1 MNKTTKSNVNVL
13 RAAYHAFCSY
23 TWYGMHVHRN
33 IFYFNEVINYVIFAP
48 GEAWCISYVDFFRTY
63 QIKPYLGA
71 QCSNRLRSCTHCAHS
86 AAIDVSE
93 ANGEPDIVWL
103 VAMIATAVL
112 AVSTQNSRY
121 DKPIPYRLLPTNSI
135 CKLHFQIAAPS
146 VRFDL

>member
-1 MNKTTKSNVNVL
+1 MSISFVHTKSN
-13 RAAYHAFCSY
+13 H
-23 TWYGMHVHRN
+23 
-33 IFYFNEVINYVIFAP
+33 
-48 GEAWCISYVDFFRTY
+48 ISKHNA
-63 QIKPYLGA
+63 QIVSGA
-71 QCSNRLRSCTHCAHS
+71 AHS

-121 DKPIPYRLLPTNSI
+121 DKPYRLLPTNSI
-135 CKLHFQIAAPS
+135 CRLHFQIAAPS